1 MATKAFRQRNSR
13 RRGFTLVEI
22 MIVVIIIAA
31 LAGMVVPRLIGRSEE
46 AKKRIASADIRTLQ
60 TQLKLFRLDNDRFP
74 NNSEGINALLRKPAG
89 AQGWSAPYIEKE
101 AVDPWNQPYK
111 YRYPATRSS
120 SEFDVYSVGP
130 DGDDG
135 SEDDIGNW

>member
-1 MATKAFRQRNSR
+1 METKRLRHKRSNR
-13 RRGFTLVEI
+13 DGFTLVEI

-74 NNSEGINALLRKPAG
+74 NNSEGLNALLRKPAG
-89 AQGWSAPYIEKE
+89 AQGWSTPYIEKE
-101 AVDPWNQPYK
+101 ATDPWNQPYK
-111 YRYPATRSS
+111 YRYPATRST
-120 SEFDVYSVGP
+120 SEFDVYSVGL
-130 DGDDG
+130 DGNDG

>member
-1 MATKAFRQRNSR
+1 
-13 RRGFTLVEI
+13 

-46 AKKRIASADIRTLQ
+46 AKERIASADIRTLQ

-74 NNSEGINALLRKPAG
+74 NNSEGLNALLRKPAG
-89 AQGWSAPYIEKE
+89 AQGWSTPYIEEE
-101 AVDPWNQPYK
+101 AIDPWNHPYK
-111 YRYPATRSS
+111 YRYPATRST
-120 SEFDVYSVGP
+120 SEFDVYSVGL
-130 DGDDG
+130 DGNDG

>member
-1 MATKAFRQRNSR
+1 METKHPRPNRPNR
-13 RRGFTLVEI
+13 EGFTLVEI

-46 AKKRIASADIRTLQ
+46 AKKRIAAADIRTLQ

-74 NNSEGINALLRKPAG
+74 NNSEGINALLTKPSG
-89 AQGWSAPYIEKE
+89 ALGWSAPYIDKE
-101 AVDPWNQPYK
+101 ATDPWSQAYK
-111 YRYPATRSS
+111 YRHPATRST

-130 DGDDG
+130 DGNEG
-135 SEDDIGNW
+135 TEDDIGNW